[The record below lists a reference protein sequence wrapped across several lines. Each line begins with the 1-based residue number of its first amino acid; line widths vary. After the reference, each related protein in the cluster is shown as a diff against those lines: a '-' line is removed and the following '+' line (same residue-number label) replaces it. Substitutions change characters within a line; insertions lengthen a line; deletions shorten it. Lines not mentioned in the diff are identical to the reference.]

1 MYVLLNVDML
11 DFYMYMYLLH
21 NAYVR
26 HDIDMFYTS

>member
-1 MYVLLNVDML
+1 MLCFDVLA
-11 DFYMYMYLLH
+11 FYMYMYLLH